1 MDLTHLAARL
11 WSELMDRDLRKY
23 MKETNV
29 RVAVGALLLLFI
41 VGLGLIWAI
50 YGFGAAVTGFLCI
63 LAAFIPIG
71 LIFISLYGMDWIVK
85 RANPDEHRND

>member
-50 YGFGAAVTGFLCI
+50 YGFGAAVSGFLCLLGAFVPIALI
-63 LAAFIPIG
+63 LFA
-71 LIFISLYGMDWIVK
+71 LYGLDWIVK
-85 RANPDEHRND
+85 RANRD